1 MNVGSPTF
9 TQSPKR
15 PIARAPDLNLL
26 QLVKIEFKNVI
37 LKISSRLLKRA

>member
-26 QLVKIEFKNVI
+26 QLVKIEFKGRSEAR
-37 LKISSRLLKRA
+37 KCDS